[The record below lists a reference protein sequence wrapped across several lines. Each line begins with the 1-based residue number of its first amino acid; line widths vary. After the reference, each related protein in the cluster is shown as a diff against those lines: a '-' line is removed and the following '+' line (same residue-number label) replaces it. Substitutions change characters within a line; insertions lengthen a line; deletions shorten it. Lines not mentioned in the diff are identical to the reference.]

1 MREGDTEERGTVF
14 RQTDRQS
21 LTDKQ
26 IGKHTDMQRERR
38 DRGRDGE
45 RERCKLS
52 A

>member
-1 MREGDTEERGTVF
+1 MREGDTETGEEAPSS
-14 RQTDRQS
+14 DRQ
-21 LTDKQ
+21 TDKQ
-26 IGKHTDMQRERR
+26 IGKHTDTQRERR